1 MKKIIFYF
9 FIFSILSYS
18 QTINGVILKNKIK
31 IHDQDLVLNG
41 AGTRNKFFI
50 DVYVGSL
57 YVASPTN
64 DAVSIINSNTIK
76 SMHLYIV
83 SNWINRRLLKS
94 ALRSELKNSST
105 QEEMEQLQNE
115 IDIFLSTF
123 DEEIKRGDEFI
134 FDIIP
139 GIGVEVYK
147 NNKLIK
153 SIQGDLFSK
162 RLIQLWI
169 GDTPVDKK
177 LKAEILGDS
186 NI

>member
-1 MKKIIFYF
+1 MKKIILYF
-9 FIFSILSYS
+9 FIFSNLSYT
-18 QTINGVILKNKIK
+18 QTINDVVLKNKIK
-31 IHDQDLVLNG
+31 VHGQDLVLNG
-41 AGTRNKFFI
+41 AGTRNKFFMDI
-50 DVYVGSL
+50 YVGSL
-57 YVASPTN
+57 YVTSPAN

-83 SNWINRRLLKS
+83 SSWINRRLLKS

-105 QEEMEQLQNE
+105 KEEMEQLQDE

-123 DEEIKRGDEFI
+123 DEEIKKGDKFI
-134 FDIIP
+134 FNIIP
-139 GIGVEVYK
+139 DIGVEVYK

-153 SIQGDLFSK
+153 SIHGDLFSK

-177 LKAEILGDS
+177 LKTEILGDS
-186 NI
+186 DI